1 MAVMARGEG
10 RGIRGSG
17 RFGWRLNWPD
27 SPDPWLASLPGEEV
41 EREVEREM
49 VRAKRGLDSETA
61 GIANLPRCAR
71 AQECARGAD
80 GTPWAPPARPAG
92 PAVGSTAEA
101 RRLVTAWSTARH
113 IRGSSSSKG
122 KGSARTGARG
132 AQTVLAAL
140 ALTMIAVTASVIA
153 DEPAARAAAMGL
165 AQAGVQV
172 QAQAPATRG
181 GQLVVQREAVEQD
194 LVWLLAGIMDM
205 DRDKKLA
212 LTRKQAADIWPTFKS
227 LVDKGLIRLEVDPA
241 QFEFGN
247 RFGWQGP
254 VPGQT
259 QGQTQGQ
266 GGGPSQVDSARAQE
280 LRKQRQAREEALRQA
295 IDDIEKTLSA
305 KQLAY
310 VDNFDFN
317 PADYGLAPRL
327 GGARPQVAQNQNQGQ
342 WSPPSQQ
349 EMQRLIKT
357 ARENAQKLADFY
369 KKFQA
374 FIQKKAGIKA

>member
-1 MAVMARGEG
+1 
-10 RGIRGSG
+10 
-17 RFGWRLNWPD
+17 
-27 SPDPWLASLPGEEV
+27 
-41 EREVEREM
+41 
-49 VRAKRGLDSETA
+49 
-61 GIANLPRCAR
+61 
-71 AQECARGAD
+71 
-80 GTPWAPPARPAG
+80 
-92 PAVGSTAEA
+92 
-101 RRLVTAWSTARH
+101 
-113 IRGSSSSKG
+113 
-122 KGSARTGARG
+122 
-132 AQTVLAAL
+132 VLAAL